1 MASAPVIKDVVL
13 LGGGHSHIAVLR
25 AFGLRAVPG
34 ARLTL
39 ISRDPRTAYSGMLP
53 GLIAGHYTAEQAL
66 IDLVPLSRF
75 AGARFVQDD
84 VCGIDTG
91 AQTVRLR
98 GGAPVHYDLLSINT
112 GSTPATTDIAG
123 ATDHVVPVKPISQ
136 FLSRW
141 EQLRARIRARRGR
154 VRIGVV
160 GAGAGGVE
168 LTLAIHHMVGGSPG
182 APDGLT
188 LELVTADGE
197 ILPGEPAGVVRRF
210 RRHLAARGIEVHT
223 GMRVTEVGPGR
234 LSDGHRALRYEEILW
249 VTRAGAP
256 PWLVE
261 TGLDLDGD
269 GFLLVNDH
277 LQCLAHPNVFGCGD
291 VATMVNHP
299 RPKAGVFA
307 VRQGPPLVRNLRA
320 SLLGRPLSPYRPQ
333 TAFLK
338 LISTGGKHAVASRG
352 AWSAEGRWVWRW
364 KDWIDTRFVRSYQA
378 LG

>member
-1 MASAPVIKDVVL
+1 
-13 LGGGHSHIAVLR
+13 
-25 AFGLRAVPG
+25 
-34 ARLTL
+34 
-39 ISRDPRTAYSGMLP
+39 
-53 GLIAGHYTAEQAL
+53 
-66 IDLVPLSRF
+66 
-75 AGARFVQDD
+75 
-84 VCGIDTG
+84 
-91 AQTVRLR
+91 
-98 GGAPVHYDLLSINT
+98 
-112 GSTPATTDIAG
+112 
-123 ATDHVVPVKPISQ
+123 
-136 FLSRW
+136 
-141 EQLRARIRARRGR
+141 
-154 VRIGVV
+154 
-160 GAGAGGVE
+160 
-168 LTLAIHHMVGGSPG
+168 
-182 APDGLT
+182 
-188 LELVTADGE
+188 
-197 ILPGEPAGVVRRF
+197 
-210 RRHLAARGIEVHT
+210 
-223 GMRVTEVGPGR
+223 MRVTEVGPGR

-256 PWLVE
+256 PWLAE
-261 TGLDLDGD
+261 TGLDLDGE

-352 AWSAEGRWVWRW
+352 TWSAEGRWVWRW